1 MTKSEQL
8 EELFSR
14 FLREVPDLL
23 ATFVVDFDGFIF
35 AKKLVKEVN
44 EDLITA
50 IIASLDQTL
59 NRIKSYTETK
69 IGSGSFD
76 TDEFRLFYIELG
88 DTTNAILLIIGK
100 SYSSL
105 ENYIPYSHIIADKVS
120 LILNNREIPIEIPGL
135 NENGDLKLKSKSKT
149 ITFIGSENV
158 GKTTLIAM
166 YNNNRFEKSY
176 IPTIGISMLEKE
188 IHYDD
193 GYKLIL
199 NIFDLGG
206 IKSFAKV
213 RKQYYKYSDIVLI
226 VFDYSRMDTLHDIKG
241 WIKESTMFL
250 NSEIIPYIL
259 VGNKIDLAPNRDK
272 IRDQAIKLSEESNLL
287 FFETSCLTGEGI
299 SNLFDFL
306 TVNSTKTEEEKISV
320 APISDNE
327 IQNLTEED
335 KTIFMSLVSCDTV
348 DDCKIPNII
357 EKNIFF
363 NIVKNKEISLSKL
376 LISISPMEKALNRKI
391 DKEQV
396 LTIVDK
402 FIKNGQVEKLY
413 LNFNL
418 EESYKT
424 SSKSI
429 HGEYKH

>member
-1 MTKSEQL
+1 
-8 EELFSR
+8 
-14 FLREVPDLL
+14 
-23 ATFVVDFDGFIF
+23 
-35 AKKLVKEVN
+35 
-44 EDLITA
+44 
-50 IIASLDQTL
+50 
-59 NRIKSYTETK
+59 
-69 IGSGSFD
+69 
-76 TDEFRLFYIELG
+76 
-88 DTTNAILLIIGK
+88 
-100 SYSSL
+100 
-105 ENYIPYSHIIADKVS
+105 
-120 LILNNREIPIEIPGL
+120 
-135 NENGDLKLKSKSKT
+135 
-149 ITFIGSENV
+149 
-158 GKTTLIAM
+158 M
-166 YNNNRFEKSY
+166 YNNDRFEKSY

-188 IHYDD
+188 VHYDD

-226 VFDYSRMDTLHDIKG
+226 VFDYSRIGTLHDIKG

-306 TVNSTKTEEEKISV
+306 TVNSTKTEEEKISA